1 MMRKHFKTI
10 NLQMLMK
17 NLVFQVLT
25 VMPII
30 TVNIMSKKS
39 KIYEELEL
47 DEHKYNDTESP
58 QSVTHTYLSNLV
70 ELAQLCKNTN
80 TCFFHMI

>member
-25 VMPII
+25 VMPIV

-58 QSVTHTYLSNLV
+58 QSVTHNIYPTL
-70 ELAQLCKNTN
+70 
-80 TCFFHMI
+80 

>member
-1 MMRKHFKTI
+1 MRKHFKTI

-25 VMPII
+25 VMPIV

-58 QSVTHTYLSNLV
+58 QSVTHNIYPTL
-70 ELAQLCKNTN
+70 
-80 TCFFHMI
+80 